1 MTKVIDDYI
10 SELEQNLVDLPA
22 KDREDV
28 VEFYREFLLDGDFVR
43 RSTIDTELGT
53 PKQLA
58 INIMADYSTKEDS
71 APAKP
76 ETPKSNLKASWYILL
91 GICAAPIGI
100 PLILAILFVIFF
112 LLSVFFGLFFALVAF
127 LFKFFVGGGLNF
139 LRSLALLFTSN
150 WPTGCIYLGKSL
162 ICIGVILL
170 LMPFIIKLGKILIA
184 KCTQIIRNLGKNLL
198 KKNYF
203 QTSSD
208 KNTDKEK

>member
-10 SELEQNLVDLPA
+10 SELEQNLVDLPE

-112 LLSVFFGLFFALVAF
+112 LLAVFFGLFFALVAF

-170 LMPFIIKLGKILIA
+170 LLPFIVKLGQILIA

-203 QTSSD
+203 QTSSE
-208 KNTDKEK
+208 KNTNEDK

>member
-10 SELEQNLVDLPA
+10 SELEQNLVDLPE

-112 LLSVFFGLFFALVAF
+112 LLAVFFGLFFALVAF

-162 ICIGVILL
+162 ICIGAILL
-170 LMPFIIKLGKILIA
+170 LLPFIVKLGQILIA

>member
-10 SELEQNLVDLPA
+10 SELEQNLVDLPE

-112 LLSVFFGLFFALVAF
+112 LLAVFFGLFFALVAF

-139 LRSLALLFTSN
+139 LRSLALLFTNN

-170 LMPFIIKLGKILIA
+170 LLPFIVKLGQVLIA

-203 QTSSD
+203 QTSSE
-208 KNTDKEK
+208 KNTNEDK

>member
-1 MTKVIDDYI
+1 MTKVINDYI
-10 SELEQNLVDLPA
+10 SELEQNLVDLPE

-112 LLSVFFGLFFALVAF
+112 LLAVFFGLFFALVAF

-170 LMPFIIKLGKILIA
+170 LLPFIVKLGQILIA

-203 QTSSD
+203 QTSSE
-208 KNTDKEK
+208 KNTNEDK

>member
-1 MTKVIDDYI
+1 MTKVINDYI
-10 SELEQNLVDLPA
+10 SELEQNLVDLPE

-71 APAKP
+71 IPAKP

-112 LLSVFFGLFFALVAF
+112 LLAVFFGLFFALVAF

-170 LMPFIIKLGKILIA
+170 LLPFIIKLGKILIA

>member
-10 SELEQNLVDLPA
+10 SELEQNLVDLPE

-112 LLSVFFGLFFALVAF
+112 LLAVFFGLFFALVAF

-139 LRSLALLFTSN
+139 LRSLTLLFTSN

-170 LMPFIIKLGKILIA
+170 LLPFIVKLGQILIA

-203 QTSSD
+203 QTSSE
-208 KNTDKEK
+208 KNTNEDK

>member
-1 MTKVIDDYI
+1 MTKIIDDYI
-10 SELEQNLVDLPA
+10 AELEQNLVDLPE

-43 RSTIDTELGT
+43 RSTIEAELGT

-58 INIMADYSTKEDS
+58 INILADYSTKDDS

-100 PLILAILFVIFF
+100 PLILVILFAIFF
-112 LLSVFFGLFFALVAF
+112 LLAIFFGLFFALIRF
-127 LFKFFVGGGLNF
+127 LFNFFVGGGLNF
-139 LRSLALLFTSN
+139 LKSLSLLFTSD
-150 WPTGCIYLGKSL
+150 WPTGCVYLGKSL

-170 LMPFIIKLGKILIA
+170 LLPFIVKLGKILIA

-203 QTSSD
+203 QTRSE
-208 KNTDKEK
+208 KNTNEDK

>member
-10 SELEQNLVDLPA
+10 SELEQNLVDLPE

-112 LLSVFFGLFFALVAF
+112 LLAVFFGLFFALVAF

-170 LMPFIIKLGKILIA
+170 LLPFIVKLGQVLIA

-203 QTSSD
+203 QTSSE
-208 KNTDKEK
+208 KNTNEDK

>member
-10 SELEQNLVDLPA
+10 AELEQNLVDLPA
-22 KDREDV
+22 KDHEDV

-43 RSTIDTELGT
+43 RSTIEAELGT

-58 INIMADYSTKEDS
+58 INILADYSTKDDS
-71 APAKP
+71 APAKT

-100 PLILAILFVIFF
+100 PLILVILFGIFF
-112 LLSVFFGLFFALVAF
+112 LLAIFFGLFFALIRF
-127 LFKFFVGGGLNF
+127 LFNFFVGGGLNF
-139 LRSLALLFTSN
+139 LKSLSLLFTSD
-150 WPTGCIYLGKSL
+150 WPTGCVYLGKSL

-170 LMPFIIKLGKILIA
+170 LLPFIVKLGKILIA

-203 QTSSD
+203 QTSSE
-208 KNTDKEK
+208 KNTNEDK

>member
-1 MTKVIDDYI
+1 MTKVINDYI
-10 SELEQNLVDLPA
+10 SELEQNLVDLPE

-71 APAKP
+71 IPAKP

-112 LLSVFFGLFFALVAF
+112 LLAVFFGLFFALVAF

-203 QTSSD
+203 QTSSE
-208 KNTDKEK
+208 KNTNEDK

>member
-10 SELEQNLVDLPA
+10 SELEQNLVDLPE

-43 RSTIDTELGT
+43 RSTIDAELGT

-112 LLSVFFGLFFALVAF
+112 LLAVFFGLFFALVAF

-170 LMPFIIKLGKILIA
+170 LLPFIVKLGQILIA

-203 QTSSD
+203 QTSSE
-208 KNTDKEK
+208 KNTNEDK

>member
-10 SELEQNLVDLPA
+10 SELEQNLVDLPE

-112 LLSVFFGLFFALVAF
+112 LLAVFFGLFFAFVAF

-170 LMPFIIKLGKILIA
+170 LLPFIVKLGQILIA

-203 QTSSD
+203 QTSSE
-208 KNTDKEK
+208 KNTNEDK

>member
-112 LLSVFFGLFFALVAF
+112 LLAVFFGLFFALVAF

-139 LRSLALLFTSN
+139 LKSLSLLFTSD
-150 WPTGCIYLGKSL
+150 WPTGYVYLGKSL

-203 QTSSD
+203 QTSSE
-208 KNTDKEK
+208 KNTNEDK

>member
-10 SELEQNLVDLPA
+10 AELEQNLVDLPE

-43 RSTIDTELGT
+43 RSTIEAELGT

-58 INIMADYSTKEDS
+58 INILADYSTKDDS
-71 APAKP
+71 APAKTD
-76 ETPKSNLKASWYILL
+76 TPRSNLKASWYILL

-100 PLILAILFVIFF
+100 PLILVILFGIFF
-112 LLSVFFGLFFALVAF
+112 LLAIFFGLFFALIRF
-127 LFKFFVGGGLNF
+127 LFNFFVGGGLNF
-139 LRSLALLFTSN
+139 LKSLSLLFTSD
-150 WPTGCIYLGKSL
+150 WPTGCVYLGKSL

-170 LMPFIIKLGKILIA
+170 LLPFIVKLGQILIA

-203 QTSSD
+203 QTSSE
-208 KNTDKEK
+208 KNTNEDK

>member
-10 SELEQNLVDLPA
+10 SELEQNLVDLPE

-112 LLSVFFGLFFALVAF
+112 LLAVFFGLFFAIVAF

-170 LMPFIIKLGKILIA
+170 LLPFIVKLGQILIA

-203 QTSSD
+203 QTSSE
-208 KNTDKEK
+208 KNTNEDK

>member
-1 MTKVIDDYI
+1 M
-10 SELEQNLVDLPA
+10 
-22 KDREDV
+22 
-28 VEFYREFLLDGDFVR
+28 LDGDFVR

-112 LLSVFFGLFFALVAF
+112 LLAVFFGLFFALVAF

-139 LRSLALLFTSN
+139 LRSLTLLFTSN

-170 LMPFIIKLGKILIA
+170 LLPFIVKLGQILIA

-203 QTSSD
+203 QTSSEKILMRIK
-208 KNTDKEK
+208 KNEKVVQNLWANLWTDSTYRSHSSSRI

>member
-112 LLSVFFGLFFALVAF
+112 LLAVFFGLFFALVAF

-170 LMPFIIKLGKILIA
+170 LLPFIVKLGKILIA

>member
-10 SELEQNLVDLPA
+10 SELEQNLVDLPE

-43 RSTIDTELGT
+43 RSTIEAELGT

-71 APAKP
+71 APAKS

-112 LLSVFFGLFFALVAF
+112 LLAVFFGLFFALVAF

-139 LRSLALLFTSN
+139 LKSLSLLFTSD
-150 WPTGCIYLGKSL
+150 WPTGYVYLGKSL

-170 LMPFIIKLGKILIA
+170 LLPFIVKLGQILIA

-203 QTSSD
+203 QTSSE
-208 KNTDKEK
+208 KNTNEDK

>member
-10 SELEQNLVDLPA
+10 SELEQNLADLPE

-28 VEFYREFLLDGDFVR
+28 VEFYHEFLLDGDFIR
-43 RSTIDTELGT
+43 RSTIEAELGT

-58 INIMADYSTKEDS
+58 INILADYSSKDDS
-71 APAKP
+71 VSPAK

-100 PLILAILFVIFF
+100 PLVLAILFVLFF
-112 LLSVFFGLFFALVAF
+112 ILAVFFGLFFAIIAF

-139 LRSLALLFTSN
+139 LKSLTLLFTHN
-150 WPTGCIYLGKSL
+150 WPVGCLYLGKSL
-162 ICIGVILL
+162 ICIGIILL
-170 LMPFIIKLGKILIA
+170 LLPFIIKLGKILIA
-184 KCTQIIRNLGKNLL
+184 KCTQFMRNLGKNIL

-203 QTSSD
+203 QTNTG

>member
-43 RSTIDTELGT
+43 RSTIEAELGT

-112 LLSVFFGLFFALVAF
+112 LLAVFFGLFFALVAF

-139 LRSLALLFTSN
+139 LKSLSLLFTSD
-150 WPTGCIYLGKSL
+150 WPTGYVYLGKSL

-203 QTSSD
+203 QTSSE
-208 KNTDKEK
+208 KNTNEDK

>member
-1 MTKVIDDYI
+1 MTKVINDYI
-10 SELEQNLVDLPA
+10 SELEQNLVDLPE

-71 APAKP
+71 IPAKP

-112 LLSVFFGLFFALVAF
+112 LLAVFFGLFFALVAF

-170 LMPFIIKLGKILIA
+170 LLPFIVKLGKILIA

-203 QTSSD
+203 QTSSE
-208 KNTDKEK
+208 KNTNEDK

>member
-112 LLSVFFGLFFALVAF
+112 LLAVFFGLFFALVAF

-170 LMPFIIKLGKILIA
+170 LLPFIVKLGQILIA

-203 QTSSD
+203 QTSSE
-208 KNTDKEK
+208 KNTNEDK

>member
-10 SELEQNLVDLPA
+10 SELEQNLVDLPE

-112 LLSVFFGLFFALVAF
+112 LLAVFFGLFFALVAF

-162 ICIGVILL
+162 ICIGAILL
-170 LMPFIIKLGKILIA
+170 LLPFIVKLGQILIA

-203 QTSSD
+203 QTSSE
-208 KNTDKEK
+208 KNTNEDK

>member
-10 SELEQNLVDLPA
+10 SELEQNLVDLPE

-112 LLSVFFGLFFALVAF
+112 LLAVFFGLFFALVAF

-203 QTSSD
+203 QTSSE
-208 KNTDKEK
+208 KNTNEDK

>member
-10 SELEQNLVDLPA
+10 SELEQNLVDLPE

-43 RSTIDTELGT
+43 RSTIDAELGT

-112 LLSVFFGLFFALVAF
+112 LLAVFFGLFFALVAF

-170 LMPFIIKLGKILIA
+170 LLPFIVKLGQILIA

>member
-10 SELEQNLVDLPA
+10 SELEQNLVDLPE

-112 LLSVFFGLFFALVAF
+112 LLAVFFGLFFALVAF

-170 LMPFIIKLGKILIA
+170 LLPFIVKLGQILIA

-203 QTSSD
+203 QTSSE
-208 KNTDKEK
+208 KNTNEGK